1 MERIKLLGLT
11 LGKTPPSENV
21 VIKDLNLKSGK
32 KFMMLG
38 EFSELLVI
46 SCQLRLE
53 GGVSRRR
60 DVTDSQA
67 NVSLTL
73 VALLGTQARL

>member
-38 EFSELLVI
+38 EFSELFSDLM
-46 SCQLRLE
+46 SASTR
-53 GGVSRRR
+53 GWSVSE
-60 DVTDSQA
+60 A
-67 NVSLTL
+67 
-73 VALLGTQARL
+73 